1 MKVIFA
7 TKNKGK
13 VNQLAEIVKI
23 CNIAMSIQT
32 EADVGFAEK
41 VDETGTT
48 FEENSKI
55 KAEALKNFCDENSI
69 DYDFVMADD
78 SGLCVDALDGKP
90 GVFSDRWAGEYQSK
104 AEILDFLLE
113 QLKDYKTDEERSA
126 KFISVITAIFKD
138 GSVIQTRGECSGHI
152 ADHYNL
158 VDDLTYNPVFIPDG
172 FDKPIGEMEEAEFAK
187 VHNHREIAI
196 RKLMET
202 IK

>member
-23 CNIAMSIQT
+23 CNIEMSIQT
-32 EADVGFAEK
+32 EADVGFKEK
-41 VDETGTT
+41 VDETGMT

-55 KAEALKNFCDENSI
+55 KAEALKSFCDKNNI

-113 QLKDYKTDEERSA
+113 QLKDYKTDAERSA

-138 GSVIQTRGECSGHI
+138 GKVIQTRGECIGHI
-152 ADHYNL
+152 ANNYNL
-158 VDDLTYNPVFIPDG
+158 VEELTYNPVFIPDG